1 MALRK
6 VVPRAHLAAAVGAL
20 VGIQALFLPQTACA
34 EDYLDL
40 SPEQLLDTQVLSV
53 SKKIETVAQAPAAI
67 FVVTSEE
74 IARSGVTNIPDALRM
89 VPGVNVARLDSN
101 SWAISIR
108 GFNSPLA
115 NKLLVLIDGRSIY
128 NPVFGGVLW
137 EAHNLMLA
145 DIDRIEV
152 IRGPGGALWGANA
165 VNGVIN
171 IITKPSQDTQNTTLN
186 ALAGNEES
194 SMSGRYGGNFGE
206 EGTYRVYAKAF
217 EGDNSHAPLGGE
229 AYDAWRGMRTG
240 FRADWGAQGE
250 AESFTVQGD
259 AYQTSAEQRRVHYS
273 LIEPFE
279 PVANQ
284 TIRYDGIN
292 LLGRWIDRNSDG
304 GQLSIQT
311 YLDWTRRN
319 EPFNFIDDRITYD
332 FETQYNFAPSRLNEW
347 AAGAGFRF
355 MADDEIGDNNVVF
368 SPKQRRNSLYNLFVQ
383 DKITLAPEHW
393 FLTLGSKFEHNEFSG
408 FEVQPN
414 LRLQWQPSKSQTLWS
429 SVSRAVRTPTPI
441 EEDLTSTLRTAKGFR
456 AAFVPNDE
464 FQSEQL
470 TAYELGYRNQLTA
483 LLAVDV
489 AAFHNIYEHLQ
500 TYTFQSFEPVVN
512 GVDPPHILL
521 PVKFTNNMHGDSHGF
536 EASVNWAV
544 QENLKIALD
553 YSYLSLAVTAV
564 DRTQESAELLFPK
577 EQKGIKVYWNVA
589 NSWTLDTTISHV
601 GKLPGGQVQAYT
613 RVDINL
619 GGKLGKNLRANLV
632 GQNLLEKTHREFGS
646 VVDNNAAEIERSVFA
661 KLTWTF

>member
-1 MALRK
+1 M
-6 VVPRAHLAAAVGAL
+6 
-20 VGIQALFLPQTACA
+20 
-34 EDYLDL
+34 
-40 SPEQLLDTQVLSV
+40 
-53 SKKIETVAQAPAAI
+53 
-67 FVVTSEE
+67 
-74 IARSGVTNIPDALRM
+74 
-89 VPGVNVARLDSN
+89 
-101 SWAISIR
+101 
-108 GFNSPLA
+108 
-115 NKLLVLIDGRSIY
+115 Y

-171 IITKPSQDTQNTTLN
+171 ILTKSSRDTQDTRVS
-186 ALAGNEES
+186 ALIGNEES
-194 SMSGRYGGNFGE
+194 VVNGRYGGSFGA

-217 EGDNSHAPLGGE
+217 ARDNSRSPLGGE
-229 AYDAWRGMRTG
+229 AYDAWSGLRTG
-240 FRADWGAQGE
+240 FRADWGVQEGAAQGE
-250 AESFTVQGD
+250 RYTVQGD
-259 AYQTSAEQRRVHYS
+259 AYHSSAEQRRVHYS

-292 LLGRWIDRNSDG
+292 LLGRWTDRNSDES
-304 GQLSIQT
+304 QLSIQT
-311 YLDWTRRN
+311 YLDWARRD
-319 EPFNFIDDRITYD
+319 EPFNFIDDRISYD
-332 FETQYNFAPSRLNEW
+332 LEAQYNFAPSRLHAW
-347 AAGAGFRF
+347 VAGAGFRF
-355 MADDEIGDNNVVF
+355 MADNETGDNNVEF
-368 SPKQRRNSLYNLFVQ
+368 SPKQRRNSLYSLFVQ

-464 FQSEQL
+464 FKSEQL

-483 LLAVDV
+483 LLAVDI
-489 AAFHNIYEHLQ
+489 AAFHNDYDHLQ
-500 TYTFQSFEPVVN
+500 TYKFQSFEPVVN
-512 GVDPPHILL
+512 GVDSPHVLL
-521 PVKFTNNMHGDSHGF
+521 PVKFTNDMHGDSHGF
-536 EASVNWAV
+536 EASINWAV

-553 YSYLSLAVTAV
+553 YSYLSLAVTAL

-577 EQKGIKVYWNVA
+577 EQKGVKVYWNVA
-589 NSWTLDTTISHV
+589 DSWTLDTTVAHV
-601 GKLPGGQVQAYT
+601 GKLP
-613 RVDINL
+613 
-619 GGKLGKNLRANLV
+619 
-632 GQNLLEKTHREFGS
+632 
-646 VVDNNAAEIERSVFA
+646 
-661 KLTWTF
+661 